1 MFREVFRLHRPGSQ
15 VTCGVFSTSA
25 RVFVSIAQSFLLV
38 NTHIMVILLSLL
50 SPPPCS
56 PVLNCKRC
64 IVNVSKHLLLAML
77 IAVSQRRVVKANDYT
92 LFHVQLQW
100 MPLLKYVYTAHRE
113 IKVVC
118 FVVFTLISA
127 YLNLCA
133 KIVKEEA
140 TLHYWC
146 NTRHHHTVAPVDITH
161 WSLYKVQAKIINI
174 LYISSLLFIIILL

>member
-1 MFREVFRLHRPGSQ
+1 M
-15 VTCGVFSTSA
+15 SA
-25 RVFVSIAQSFLLV
+25 RVFVSIAKSFLLV

-50 SPPPCS
+50 FPPPPCS
-56 PVLNCKRC
+56 PVLNCKMC

-77 IAVSQRRVVKANDYT
+77 IAVSQLRVVKANDYS

-100 MPLLKYVYTAHRE
+100 MPLFKYVYTALRE

-140 TLHYWC
+140 PLHYWC
-146 NTRHHHTVAPVDITH
+146 NTRHHHTAAPVDSTH